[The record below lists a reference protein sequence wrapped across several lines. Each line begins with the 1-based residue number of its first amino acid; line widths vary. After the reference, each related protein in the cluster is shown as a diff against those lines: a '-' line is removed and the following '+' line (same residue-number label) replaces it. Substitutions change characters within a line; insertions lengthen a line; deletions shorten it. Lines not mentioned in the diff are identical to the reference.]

1 MRLPTKVTKGPRSRA
16 AGIAMAYKVIER
28 SQARWQA
35 ANVPHLVAL
44 SVPRGVLH
52 KGKLLERLIDIT
64 LTKPIEPT
72 ETEVA

>member
-1 MRLPTKVTKGPRSRA
+1 MRLPTKVTKGPSSRA

-28 SQARWQA
+28 SQACWRA
-35 ANVPHLVAL
+35 ANVPHLVAS

-52 KGKLLERLIDIT
+52 KGKLLECLIDFT
-64 LTKPIEPT
+64 LTEPIEPT